1 MHIHDFI
8 DSHEGIDSE
17 IKFEKNK
24 SKSKHKTFLKIDA
37 VVALLIIAVEAILLL
52 FY

>member
-8 DSHEGIDSE
+8 DSHDGIDSE
-17 IKFEKNK
+17 IKSEKNK
-24 SKSKHKTFLKIDA
+24 SKSKYNTFLKIDIA
-37 VVALLIIAVEAILLL
+37 VALSIITVEAILLL